1 MFLLCLGSLTYGY
14 TFSIT
19 STTLGQPGFY
29 TYFGMTQV
37 PTDPHY
43 SYTNSIIGAMNG
55 LFAAGG
61 FIGALTVAWTADR
74 FGRKGSLWIATPI
87 AIVAGALQ
95 GGAAHI
101 AMFLVGR
108 ILGGLAVGM
117 LVVLIPIYQAE
128 IAPPAVR
135 GFLVGHHGFVLV
147 FGYSSAAW
155 IGFACFYAKNLNFQW
170 RFPLCVQC
178 LWPTLM
184 LILAFFIPESPRW
197 LLMKD
202 RTDEAWEV
210 TAKLHGSAN
219 DPASEK
225 GIFAREEFYEM
236 KEQVRAD
243 VAKASRES
251 LLDLFRIPSYRK
263 RMITSFFV
271 MFGAQSTGILVIYN
285 YSVLLYEG
293 LGESNAIALLLA
305 AAYVTVACIGNY
317 ICAWLVDIFGRRK
330 LFITGITGCL
340 INLIFET
347 ALTARYV
354 GAAGPPNKA
363 GLSAAVFFLFFYI
376 SFYGV
381 CIDANTFIYC
391 SELWPTHLRAR
402 GMGWSMSV
410 FLLSALAYLEAA
422 PTAFA
427 NISWKYYLLFIILTA
442 INLPFIF
449 MTFKETKGLMLEEIG
464 ELFGDEVVVHMSDLH
479 DGKGDLAGV
488 VDYVEDHHAAGEK
501 RA

>member
-1 MFLLCLGSLTYGY
+1 MASPLAVL
-14 TFSIT
+14 
-19 STTLGQPGFY
+19 
-29 TYFGMTQV
+29 
-37 PTDPHY
+37 
-43 SYTNSIIGAMNG
+43 
-55 LFAAGG
+55 
-61 FIGALTVAWTADR
+61 
-74 FGRKGSLWIATPI
+74 
-87 AIVAGALQ
+87 AGALQ
-95 GGAAHI
+95 GGAANI
-101 AMFLVGR
+101 GMFLAGR
-108 ILGGLAVGM
+108 FLGGVAVGM

-155 IGFACFYAKNLNFQW
+155 IGFACYYSKNLNFQW
-170 RFPLCVQC
+170 RFPLCVQV
-178 LWPTLM
+178 LWPLLM
-184 LILAFFIPESPRW
+184 SFLAFLVPESPRW

-202 RTDEAWEV
+202 RPDDAWKV
-210 TAKLHGSAN
+210 VAKLHGGH
-219 DPASEK
+219 DPNSDK
-225 GIFAREEFYEM
+225 GIFAKEEFYQM

-243 VAKASRES
+243 VAKASRET

-293 LGESNAIALLLA
+293 LGMPTNIALLLA

-317 ICAWLVDIFGRRK
+317 VCAWLVDIFGRRK
-330 LFITGITGCL
+330 LFLIGISGCL
-340 INLIFET
+340 IQLIFET

-354 GAAGPPNKA
+354 GTTGTPNKK

-376 SFYGV
+376 FFYGV

-391 SELWPTHLRAR
+391 SELFPTHIRAR
-402 GMGWSMSV
+402 GMGWSMAI
-410 FLLSALAYLEAA
+410 FLLSALCYLQAA

-427 NISWKYYLLFIILTA
+427 NITWKYYLLFIILTA
-442 INLPFIF
+442 INLPFIY
-449 MTFKETKGLMLEEIG
+449 MTFKETKGLSLEEIG

-479 DGKGDLAGV
+479 DGKGHMGG
-488 VDYVEDHHAAGEK
+488 VDYVEDARGEK
-501 RA
+501 TRT